1 MKKIIFILLTFCF
14 FQSGFAQNDTSSTI
28 KIDRLKGFELY
39 ARGSYTYDNYFAFGY
54 GMGANIVFF
63 SQKPFN
69 FVINVIDINNLDFRY
84 DSKIYNIGVFT
95 FLSPSI
101 RYNIGK
107 KTKLFFELGV
117 SYEIPFSNRM
127 ILDNHLFIKSG
138 VGVMFPIGER
148 KIYLKSYLNWAFD
161 SSMIVYFPSNNLSL
175 GFAF

>member
-1 MKKIIFILLTFCF
+1 MRKIIFILLSLCF
-14 FQSGFAQNDTSSTI
+14 AVSSSAQNYTSSTE
-28 KIDRLKGFELY
+28 KLNRLKDIELY
-39 ARGSYTYDNYFAFGY
+39 AGGSYTYDNYFAFGY
-54 GMGANIVFF
+54 GIGANIVFF

-117 SYEIPFSNRM
+117 SYEIPFSNR
-127 ILDNHLFIKSG
+127 IKLENHLFIKSG
-138 VGVMFPIGER
+138 VGIMFPIGER
-148 KIYLKSYLNWAFD
+148 KIYLKSYVNWTFD